1 MHSRLLTFLYQV
13 RSPSTIDTVWRQAVE
28 LSVGGFGD
36 GALPSMVH
44 LGPDSAELAA
54 ACCVQQREGHVQV
67 MLTATCVVN
76 ASQVAQTLSPA

>member
-1 MHSRLLTFLYQV
+1 MWL
-13 RSPSTIDTVWRQAVE
+13 QARE

-36 GALPSMVH
+36 GALPSMAH

-76 ASQVAQTLSPA
+76 ASQVAQTLSPALGVSVTHSLYVICGLVIQSS